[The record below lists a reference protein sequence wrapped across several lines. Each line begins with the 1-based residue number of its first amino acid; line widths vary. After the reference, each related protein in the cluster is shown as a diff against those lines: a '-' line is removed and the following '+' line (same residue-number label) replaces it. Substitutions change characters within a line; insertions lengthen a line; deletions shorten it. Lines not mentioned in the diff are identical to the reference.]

1 MTTWRDTGSDDAEQ
15 DIAFV
20 SYRAIMKEEGEF
32 TFTFTVATY
41 NDSAGATGDS
51 QCITLINGDENTAI
65 TCWLTQHPE
74 ALYPQS
80 LTDGVRLGKAL
91 DRAFKGET
99 HLDTID
105 KASEAGGTLKV
116 TKNQVEGKD
125 YWAWLWEITPTQA

>member
-1 MTTWRDTGSDDAEQ
+1 MTSWRDTGSDDAES

-20 SYRAIMKEEGEF
+20 SYRQIMKDEGEF
-32 TFTFTVATY
+32 NFTFTIATF
-41 NDSAGATGDS
+41 NENAGAEGQS

-80 LTDGVRLGKAL
+80 VTDGVRLGRAL

-99 HLDTID
+99 AQETID

-116 TKNQVEGKD
+116 TKNQVEGRD
-125 YWAWLWEITPTQA
+125 YWAWLWEVTPL